1 MWRRLERQQIRDLER
16 RWTVMKKVTALLL
29 SLFLVFGM
37 STTALADEVTIRTT
51 VPERHTVNVQAEGG
65 KIIANN
71 QVCQGSVKIERQR
84 VQSWWIVPDAGM
96 VLSALYYNGE
106 DVMAQVRA
114 GVFTAPALTDDAT
127 LEAIFANAPSTPR
140 DEQYDVS
147 GTITGPDGKPV
158 PGAAVDIGGQTG
170 TTDENGNFTVKDVPP
185 GTHTVTVTDQDGNVI
200 GIGEITIEDPQGG
213 SMTVT
218 TDSNG
223 NPMIVPGNSTT
234 MISLTLTVGEDGVI
248 AIGDVEDATPARE
261 ESEEP
266 EDTEEPAASDD
277 KTKPSDD
284 KTGASGGRQGSS
296 DGKAETSGGKSL
308 QTGDMTDPVL
318 WLALLCI
325 SAAVLGIAGIER
337 KRKKSE

>member
-1 MWRRLERQQIRDLER
+1 
-16 RWTVMKKVTALLL
+16 MKKVTALLL

-106 DVMAQVRA
+106 DVTAQVRA

-127 LEAIFANAPSTPR
+127 LEAVFANAPSTPR

-185 GTHTVTVTDQDGNVI
+185 GTHTVT
-200 GIGEITIEDPQGG
+200 ITF
-213 SMTVT
+213 
-218 TDSNG
+218 
-223 NPMIVPGNSTT
+223 
-234 MISLTLTVGEDGVI
+234 
-248 AIGDVEDATPARE
+248 
-261 ESEEP
+261 
-266 EDTEEPAASDD
+266 
-277 KTKPSDD
+277 PS
-284 KTGASGGRQGSS
+284 
-296 DGKAETSGGKSL
+296 
-308 QTGDMTDPVL
+308 
-318 WLALLCI
+318 
-325 SAAVLGIAGIER
+325 
-337 KRKKSE
+337 

>member
-1 MWRRLERQQIRDLER
+1 M
-16 RWTVMKKVTALLL
+16 
-29 SLFLVFGM
+29 
-37 STTALADEVTIRTT
+37 
-51 VPERHTVNVQAEGG
+51 
-65 KIIANN
+65 
-71 QVCQGSVKIERQR
+71 
-84 VQSWWIVPDAGM
+84 
-96 VLSALYYNGE
+96 
-106 DVMAQVRA
+106 
-114 GVFTAPALTDDAT
+114 
-127 LEAIFANAPSTPR
+127 
-140 DEQYDVS
+140 
-147 GTITGPDGKPV
+147 
-158 PGAAVDIGGQTG
+158 
-170 TTDENGNFTVKDVPP
+170 KDVPP
-185 GTHTVTVTDQDGNVI
+185 GTHTVTVTDQEGNVI